1 MCQKSKY
8 IDLDRLTFQIF
19 NTGAAVLDTKP
30 KIAVIVVNWN
40 GWRHSRSAYLSL
52 QASKETSW
60 HLFIVDNASTDG
72 SAQHLASL
80 GENVTLIQSPRN
92 EGFAGGCNIGI
103 KSALSS
109 GFEFIFLLNSDATVE
124 YDTLSNLLEVEKLY
138 SNTVLGC
145 VVRYSETGKVQFFG
159 SSVSPISGTPVW
171 HSEKYKSHILEQKI
185 IESDFV
191 FGAALFAKSKMF
203 ENYGLFDERFFLNFE
218 ETDWCYRVRKS
229 GGQCLIVRDAI
240 VRHVGGASLGSTGSP
255 LHSYFLERNRMLF
268 IEKHGSIGQRIK
280 SFRNYFR
287 LLRNAPSSATRKAL
301 IAGLRD
307 YIIRDFGDSPANLR

>member
-1 MCQKSKY
+1 ML
-8 IDLDRLTFQIF
+8 DL
-19 NTGAAVLDTKP
+19 KP

-52 QASKETSW
+52 QASKEKSW
-60 HLFIVDNASTDG
+60 HLFIVDNASTDD
-72 SAQHLASL
+72 SAQNLASL
-80 GENVTLIQSPRN
+80 GDNVTLIQSPKN

-103 KSALSS
+103 KAALSS
-109 GFEFIFLLNSDATVE
+109 GCEFIFLLNSDATVE
-124 YDTLSNLLEVEKLY
+124 YETLTILLEYAKKY

-145 VVRYSETGKVQFFG
+145 VVRYTETGKVQFFG
-159 SSVSPISGTPVW
+159 SSVSPTSGTPVW
-171 HSEKYKSHILEQKI
+171 HSEEHKSHILEQEI

-191 FGAALFAKSKMF
+191 FGAALFANSKMF

-218 ETDWCYRVRKS
+218 ETDWCYRVRKA
-229 GGQCLIVRDAI
+229 GGQCLIVRDAV

-280 SFRNYFR
+280 GFRNYFR
-287 LLRNAPSSATRKAL
+287 LLRNAPSSATRRAL
-301 IAGLRD
+301 FAGLRD
-307 YIIRDFGDSPANLR
+307 YIIRDFGDSPSNLR